1 MSAKGLF
8 TTGFTKKEVKSIQ
21 AQAKALLME
30 GKSIMS
36 WSDGGGTSVT
46 KQFAMPVAEVL
57 AECAYALR
65 RLEPVTGD
73 GSRGAGLSHL
83 PTRLPL

>member
-8 TTGFTKKEVKSIQ
+8 VTGFTATEVKKIQ
-21 AQAKALLME
+21 KQAKALLME
-30 GKSIMS
+30 GKTIMS
-36 WSDGGGTSVT
+36 WNDGSGTSVS

-65 RLEPVTGD
+65 RLEPIANQGTP
-73 GSRGAGLSHL
+73 GAGLSHL